1 MKIMVAMLR
10 VPMAAG
16 GAIPDTA
23 SATQ

>member
-1 MKIMVAMLR
+1 MKFMVAMLR